1 MPDTPR
7 LQLIEADADGFCDA
21 ETGVCAVP
29 QAATA
34 PPSPDEPEEEP
45 AEYSVAS
52 RVRRSAS

>member
-7 LQLIEADADGFCDA
+7 LQLIEAEADGFCDA

-34 PPSPDEPEEEP
+34 PPDEPEEEP
-45 AEYSVAS
+45 AEYSVAP
-52 RVRRSAS
+52 RGRRSAS